1 MHSLLVLLYARTGC
15 VTTNRYTNC
24 PRAFMFSSPLVVD
37 GTLGRTTGLATSDN
51 ARMLREQV
59 R

>member
-1 MHSLLVLLYARTGC
+1 
-15 VTTNRYTNC
+15 
-24 PRAFMFSSPLVVD
+24 MFSSPLVVD

>member
-1 MHSLLVLLYARTGC
+1 MHAGC